1 VVQGNSDILTTKRG
15 AGGVWK
21 ELSSW
26 QEGKGEC
33 LGKELA
39 RLTTP
44 YFFGDSRGGTLLAQ
58 RT

>member
-44 YFFGDSRGGTLLAQ
+44 YFFADS
-58 RT
+58 